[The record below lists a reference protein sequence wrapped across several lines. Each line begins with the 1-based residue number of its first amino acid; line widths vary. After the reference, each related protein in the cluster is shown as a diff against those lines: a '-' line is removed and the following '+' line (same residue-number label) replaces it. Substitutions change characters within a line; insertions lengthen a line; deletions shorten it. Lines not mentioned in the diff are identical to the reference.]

1 MLRVGVPAVAV
12 KNKMRSMGIDP
23 DLLDKPDAMIPVGDD
38 DDSSDGGDSS
48 SIGNDETPDFSD

>member
-38 DDSSDGGDSS
+38 DDSSDGGGSS